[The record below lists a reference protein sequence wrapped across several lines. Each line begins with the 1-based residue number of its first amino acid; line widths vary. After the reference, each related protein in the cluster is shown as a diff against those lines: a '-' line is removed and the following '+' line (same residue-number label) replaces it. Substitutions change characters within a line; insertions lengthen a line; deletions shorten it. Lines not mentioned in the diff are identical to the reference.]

1 MYKSRED
8 VKEMID
14 MINVASFKFKSFLF
28 WIVDS
33 LSIPSSGEVHES
45 DDSAEYFV

>member
-45 DDSAEYFV
+45 DDNVEYSV